1 MNDGRKAFVKTDG
14 RSSDQA
20 PTKAEK
26 IGARKRKHFIA
37 LPCETCEELCPSDK
51 LIDHQLQCRKER
63 ENAKRSELKD
73 TSFQAQEFAFNE
85 CSGTGDSLPVH
96 GVRK

>member
-1 MNDGRKAFVKTDG
+1 MTGEKL
-14 RSSDQA
+14 SSKQTGGQA
-20 PTKAEK
+20 IRRPQVPTKAEK

-63 ENAKRSELKD
+63 ENAKQSQLKD
-73 TSFQAQEFAFNE
+73 TSFQAQEFAFN
-85 CSGTGDSLPVH
+85 
-96 GVRK
+96 